1 MISLPR
7 KTPIFP
13 NQLLVRMPKVADFAV
28 MAAVGAVATLYV
40 NGMDHATNAK
50 VKKEEKKNEE
60 DGTLL

>member
-1 MISLPR
+1 
-7 KTPIFP
+7 
-13 NQLLVRMPKVADFAV
+13 MPKVADFAV